1 MVAVLTVLEGEI
13 GEKIPTHPATPEKVQ
28 SVRISTGCH
37 SGIEGVAVNGVGGWY
52 FSPPDPDE
60 SGGGKYRRNR
70 FHTNTEDLVDIVL
83 RYLEGGS
90 ATHEGKRG
98 CLIMVDGQ
106 QYGNNGDSEKR
117 RLLLG
122 PDSVRYLLHLS

>member
-28 SVRISTGCH
+28 SVRSSTGCH

-60 SGGGKYRRNR
+60 SSRG
-70 FHTNTEDLVDIVL
+70 
-83 RYLEGGS
+83 EGVK
-90 ATHEGKRG
+90 KR
-98 CLIMVDGQ
+98 
-106 QYGNNGDSEKR
+106 
-117 RLLLG
+117 
-122 PDSVRYLLHLS
+122 VRTST